1 MCGRFSLGSNRPA
14 RLQPLTA
21 MNPTPPTPSPS
32 TPDRIRGSLWG
43 MMVGDALAMPV
54 HWYYRL
60 SELQRDFG
68 VIRDYQAPKEV
79 HPSSIMSLS
88 STSSAGRGNQAG
100 NVVGDVILKGKK
112 HHWGPAGRHYHQG
125 MQAGENTLN
134 ALCARLVLRSLCRM
148 KAHDT
153 ADFLAAY
160 VQFMTTEGS
169 HNDTYAESYHR
180 DFFANWARG
189 VPVERCAGATGHDTA
204 SIGGLVGLAPVVL
217 AVAAGGEVEQAV
229 QAGLRQLRLTHQS
242 QPLEVFAAAYCRLL
256 AQLVYRPPPTL
267 TPLLQTQAPSLGKGL
282 SALLGQAADHRD
294 AATRVVG
301 GLYSPACY
309 IEDSFPS
316 ALYLAARYAHDF
328 EAALIANTNAG
339 GDNCHRGSVLGA
351 LLGAWLGFEAIPL
364 RWRQG
369 LLAAPA
375 LAQEIDEFIKTFLPA
390 GSNPH

>member
-1 MCGRFSLGSNRPA
+1 MTLPA
-14 RLQPLTA
+14 SHQPLNTA
-21 MNPTPPTPSPS
+21 
-32 TPDRIRGSLWG
+32 DRVRGALWG
-43 MMVGDALAMPV
+43 MMIGDALAMPV

-60 SELQRDFG
+60 SELQRDYG
-68 VIRDYQAPKEV
+68 VIRDYQAPKAI
-79 HPSSIMSLS
+79 HPSAIMSLS
-88 STSSAGRGNQAG
+88 STAGAGRGTQSG

-112 HHWGPAGRHYHQG
+112 QHWGPAHRHYHQG

-134 ALCARLVLRSLCRM
+134 ALCARLVIRSLCR
-148 KAHDT
+148 KRGHDT
-153 ADFLAAY
+153 QDFLADY

-189 VPVERCAGATGHDTA
+189 VPAHQCAGATGHDTA

-217 AVAAGGEVEQAV
+217 AVAARGDAQQAV
-229 QAGLRQLRLTHQS
+229 EASLRQLRLTHKS
-242 QPLEVFAAAYCRLL
+242 QPLEAFAAAYCRLL
-256 AQLVYRPPPTL
+256 AQLIFSPPPSL
-267 TPLLQTQAPSLGKGL
+267 GPLLQSQAPGLGKGL
-282 SALLGQAADHRD
+282 SALLGQAPDHKD

-316 ALYLAARYAHDF
+316 VLYLAARYANDF
-328 EAALIANTNAG
+328 EAALVANTNAG
-339 GDNCHRGSVLGA
+339 GDNCHRGAVLGA

-369 LLAAPA
+369 LLAGAA
-375 LAQEIDEFIKTFLPA
+375 VAQEVDDFIDTFLPLP
-390 GSNPH
+390 SDRH

>member
-1 MCGRFSLGSNRPA
+1 MPA
-14 RLQPLTA
+14 
-21 MNPTPPTPSPS
+21 SPS
-32 TPDRIRGSLWG
+32 TPIPDTADRIRGALWG
-43 MMVGDALAMPV
+43 MMIGDALAMPV

-68 VIRDYQAPKEV
+68 VIRDYQAPKDI

-88 STSSAGRGNQAG
+88 STSRAGRGNQTG
-100 NVVGDVILKGKK
+100 DVVGEVILKGKK

-125 MQAGENTLN
+125 MQAGDSTLN
-134 ALCARLVLRSLCRM
+134 ALCARLVLRSLCRK

-153 ADFLAAY
+153 ADFLADY
-160 VQFMTTEGS
+160 VQFMTTEES

-189 VPVERCAGATGHDTA
+189 VPVEQCAGATGHDTA

-217 AVAAGGEVEQAV
+217 AVAAQGDVEQSV
-229 QAGLRQLRLTHQS
+229 QAGLKQLRLTHRS

-256 AQLVYRPPPTL
+256 AQLVFSPPQSL
-267 TPLLQTQAPSLGKGL
+267 TPLLQAQAPALGKGL
-282 SALLGQAADHRD
+282 TALLGRAADHQD
-294 AATRVVG
+294 PATQVVG

-316 ALYLAARYAHDF
+316 VLYLAARYANDF

-351 LLGAWLGFEAIPL
+351 LLGAWLGFDAIPL

-369 LLAAPA
+369 LVAGPTLA
-375 LAQEIDEFIKTFLPA
+375 LEVDEFIQTFVPPSSLRA
-390 GSNPH
+390 ANG

>member
-1 MCGRFSLGSNRPA
+1 M
-14 RLQPLTA
+14 
-21 MNPTPPTPSPS
+21 SPS
-32 TPDRIRGSLWG
+32 LPTQPPSTADRVRGALWG

-88 STSSAGRGNQAG
+88 STSRAGRGNQAG
-100 NVVGDVILKGKK
+100 DVVGEVILKGKK
-112 HHWGPAGRHYHQG
+112 HHWGPTGRHYHQG

-134 ALCARLVLRSLCRM
+134 ALCARLVVRSLCRM
-148 KAHDT
+148 KGHDT
-153 ADFLAAY
+153 ADFLGEY

-189 VPVERCAGATGHDTA
+189 VPAHQCAGQAGHDTA

-217 AVAAGGEVEQAV
+217 AVAAQGDMEQAV

-256 AQLVYRPPPTL
+256 AQLVYAPPPSL
-267 TPLLQTQAPSLGKGL
+267 TPLLQGQTPGLGKGL
-282 SALLGQAADHRD
+282 SALLGQARDHQD

-301 GLYSPACY
+301 GIYSPACY

-316 ALYLAARYAHDF
+316 VLYFAARYAHDF

-351 LLGAWLGFEAIPL
+351 LLGAWLGFEGIPV

-369 LLAAPA
+369 LLAGPA
-375 LAQEIDEFIKTFLPA
+375 LTEEVDEFIGTFVPSA
-390 GSNPH
+390 TPSR

>member
-1 MCGRFSLGSNRPA
+1 M
-14 RLQPLTA
+14 
-21 MNPTPPTPSPS
+21 TPPALPQTLS
-32 TPDRIRGSLWG
+32 TADRVRGALWG
-43 MMVGDALAMPV
+43 MMIGDALAMPV

-68 VIRDYQAPKEV
+68 VIRDYQAPKAM

-88 STSSAGRGNQAG
+88 STSRAGRGTQSG
-100 NVVGDVILKGKK
+100 DVVGDVILKGKK
-112 HHWGPAGRHYHQG
+112 HHWGPAHRHYHQG

-134 ALCARLVLRSLCRM
+134 ALCARLVLRCLCRM
-148 KAHDT
+148 KGYDSA
-153 ADFLAAY
+153 AFLADY
-160 VQFMTTEGS
+160 VQFMTTEDS

-217 AVAAGGEVEQAV
+217 AMAAKGDAKKAV
-229 QAGLRQLRLTHQS
+229 DAGLRQLRLTHTS
-242 QPLEVFAAAYCRLL
+242 QPLEVFAAAYGRLL
-256 AQLVYRPPPTL
+256 VELVFSPPQSL
-267 TPLLQTQAPSLGKGL
+267 GPLLQSQAPGLGKGL
-282 SALLGQAADHRD
+282 SALLGQAPNHQD

-316 ALYLAARYAHDF
+316 VLYLAARYANDF
-328 EAALIANTNAG
+328 EAALVANTNAG
-339 GDNCHRGSVLGA
+339 GDNCHRGAVLGA

-369 LLAAPA
+369 LLAGSA
-375 LAQEIDEFIKTFLPA
+375 LAQEVDEFINTFVPA
-390 GSNPH
+390 PADRH

>member
-1 MCGRFSLGSNRPA
+1 MPA
-14 RLQPLTA
+14 S
-21 MNPTPPTPSPS
+21 PSPPIP
-32 TPDRIRGSLWG
+32 TTTDRIRGALWG
-43 MMVGDALAMPV
+43 MMIGDALAMPA

-68 VIRDYQAPKEV
+68 VIRDYQAPKEL

-88 STSSAGRGNQAG
+88 STSGAGRGNQAG
-100 NVVGDVILKGKK
+100 DVVGEVILKGKK

-134 ALCARLVLRSLCRM
+134 ALCARLILRSLCRTRT
-148 KAHDT
+148 HDT
-153 ADFLAAY
+153 ADFLAEY

-180 DFFANWARG
+180 DFFANWVRG
-189 VPVERCAGATGHDTA
+189 VPAERCAGATGHDTA

-217 AVAAGGEVEQAV
+217 AVAAQGDMAQAV
-229 QAGLRQLRLTHQS
+229 QAGLKHLRLTHRS

-256 AQLVYRPPPTL
+256 AQLVFAPPQSL
-267 TPLLQTQAPSLGKGL
+267 IPLLQEQAPALGKGL
-282 SALLGQAADHRD
+282 SALLGQAADHQGPV
-294 AATRVVG
+294 TRVVG

-316 ALYLAARYAHDF
+316 VLYLAARYPNDF
-328 EAALIANTNAG
+328 ESALIANTNAG

-369 LLAAPA
+369 LLAGPT
-375 LAQEIDEFIKTFLPA
+375 LTQELDEFIQTFVPSSSPETQRDHA
-390 GSNPH
+390 A

>member
-1 MCGRFSLGSNRPA
+1 MTLA
-14 RLQPLTA
+14 
-21 MNPTPPTPSPS
+21 PTSGSPS
-32 TPDRIRGSLWG
+32 TSDRIRGALWG
-43 MMVGDALAMPV
+43 MMIGDALAMPV

-68 VIRDYQAPKEV
+68 VIRDYQAPKDV

-88 STSSAGRGNQAG
+88 STSRAGRGNQTG
-100 NVVGDVILKGKK
+100 DVVGEVILKGKK
-112 HHWGPAGRHYHQG
+112 HHWGPAHRHYHHG

-134 ALCARLVLRSLCRM
+134 ALCARLLLRSLCRM
-148 KAHDT
+148 KGHDT
-153 ADFLAAY
+153 ADFLSEY

-189 VPVERCAGATGHDTA
+189 VPVHRCAGQAGHDTA

-217 AVAAGGEVEQAV
+217 AVAAQGDVEQAV

-242 QPLEVFAAAYCRLL
+242 QPLEAFASAYCRLL
-256 AQLVYRPPPTL
+256 AQLVYAPPPSL
-267 TPLLQTQAPSLGKGL
+267 TPLLQAQTPGLGKGL
-282 SALLGQAADHRD
+282 SALLGQAPDHRD

-301 GLYSPACY
+301 GMYSPACY

-316 ALYLAARYAHDF
+316 VLYLAARYAQDF
-328 EAALIANTNAG
+328 ESALIANTNAG

-369 LLAAPA
+369 LLAGPA
-375 LAQEIDEFIKTFLPA
+375 LAQEVDDFIGTFVSKA
-390 GSNPH
+390 AAQH

>member
-1 MCGRFSLGSNRPA
+1 MSLS
-14 RLQPLTA
+14 TA
-21 MNPTPPTPSPS
+21 
-32 TPDRIRGSLWG
+32 DRVRGALWG

-60 SELQRDFG
+60 SELQRDYG
-68 VIRDYQAPKEV
+68 VIRDYQAPKAI
-79 HPSSIMSLS
+79 HPSAIMSLS
-88 STSSAGRGNQAG
+88 STAGAGRGAQAG

-112 HHWGPAGRHYHQG
+112 QHWGPAHRHYHQG

-134 ALCARLVLRSLCRM
+134 ALCARLVMRSLCR
-148 KAHDT
+148 KRGHDT
-153 ADFLAAY
+153 QDFLADY
-160 VQFMTTEGS
+160 VQFMTAEGS

-189 VPVERCAGATGHDTA
+189 VPAHQCAGATGHDTA

-217 AVAAGGEVEQAV
+217 AIAAQGDAQQAV
-229 QAGLRQLRLTHQS
+229 EASLRQLRLTHQS
-242 QPLEVFAAAYCRLL
+242 KPLEAFAAAYGRLL
-256 AQLVYRPPPTL
+256 AQLVFSPPQSL
-267 TPLLQTQAPSLGKGL
+267 GPLLQSQAPGLGKGL
-282 SALLGQAADHRD
+282 SALLGQAPDHKD

-316 ALYLAARYAHDF
+316 VLYLAARYANDF
-328 EAALIANTNAG
+328 EAALVANTNAG
-339 GDNCHRGSVLGA
+339 GDNCHRGAVLGA

-369 LLAAPA
+369 LLAGAA
-375 LAQEIDEFIKTFLPA
+375 VAQEVDDFIDTFLPLP
-390 GSNPH
+390 SDRH

>member
-1 MCGRFSLGSNRPA
+1 MTSSFLSQR
-14 RLQPLTA
+14 
-21 MNPTPPTPSPS
+21 PS
-32 TPDRIRGSLWG
+32 TADRVRGALWG

-88 STSSAGRGNQAG
+88 STSQAGRGNQAG
-100 NVVGDVILKGKK
+100 DVVGEVILKGKK

-134 ALCARLVLRSLCRM
+134 ALCARLVQRSLCRM
-148 KAHDT
+148 KGHDT
-153 ADFLAAY
+153 ADFLSEY

-189 VPVERCAGATGHDTA
+189 VPVHQCAGQAGHDTA

-217 AVAAGGEVEQAV
+217 AVAAQGDVEQAV

-242 QPLEVFAAAYCRLL
+242 KPLEVFAAAYCRLL
-256 AQLVYRPPPTL
+256 AQLVYAPPPSL
-267 TPLLQTQAPSLGKGL
+267 TPLLQAQTPGLGRGL
-282 SALLGQAADHRD
+282 SALLSQAPNHRD

-316 ALYLAARYAHDF
+316 VLYLGARYADDF

-351 LLGAWLGFEAIPL
+351 LLGAWLGFEAIPV

-369 LLAAPA
+369 LLAGPV
-375 LAQEIDEFIKTFLPA
+375 LAQEVDAFIHTFVPNA
-390 GSNPH
+390 APSH

>member
-1 MCGRFSLGSNRPA
+1 M
-14 RLQPLTA
+14 
-21 MNPTPPTPSPS
+21 SPS
-32 TPDRIRGSLWG
+32 LSSPPPRTADRVRGALWG
-43 MMVGDALAMPV
+43 MMIGDALAMPA

-68 VIRDYQAPKEV
+68 VIQDYQAPKEI

-88 STSSAGRGNQAG
+88 STSRAGRGNQTG
-100 NVVGDVILKGKK
+100 DVVGEVILKGRK
-112 HHWGPAGRHYHQG
+112 HHWGPAHRHYHQG

-148 KAHDT
+148 KGHDT
-153 ADFLAAY
+153 ADFLGEY
-160 VQFMTTEGS
+160 VQFMTIEGS

-189 VPVERCAGATGHDTA
+189 VPVHQCAGQTGHDTA

-217 AVAAGGEVEQAV
+217 AAQGDLDQALE
-229 QAGLRQLRLTHQS
+229 AGLRQLRLTHRS

-256 AQLVYRPPPTL
+256 SQLVFAPPLSL
-267 TPLLQTQAPSLGKGL
+267 TPLLQSQAQGLGKGL
-282 SALLGQAADHRD
+282 SAMMGQASSHRD

-316 ALYLAARYAHDF
+316 VLYLTARYAHDF

-351 LLGAWLGFEAIPL
+351 LLGAWLGFEAIPV

-369 LLAAPA
+369 LLAAA
-375 LAQEIDEFIKTFLPA
+375 ELTKEVDEFIATFVPSA
-390 GSNPH
+390 MPSH

>member
-1 MCGRFSLGSNRPA
+1 
-14 RLQPLTA
+14 
-21 MNPTPPTPSPS
+21 MNPTPATPPPS
-32 TPDRIRGSLWG
+32 TADRIRGALWG

-79 HPSSIMSLS
+79 HPGSIMSLS
-88 STSSAGRGNQAG
+88 STSRAGRGNQAG
-100 NVVGDVILKGKK
+100 DVVGDVILKGKK
-112 HHWGPAGRHYHQG
+112 YHWGPAGRHYHQG

-148 KAHDT
+148 KGHDT
-153 ADFLAAY
+153 GDFLSEY

-189 VPVERCAGATGHDTA
+189 VPAHQCAGQAGHDTA

-217 AVAAGGEVEQAV
+217 AVAAQGDEEQAV
-229 QAGLRQLRLTHQS
+229 QAGLQQLRLTHLS

-256 AQLVYRPPPTL
+256 AQLVYAPPPAL
-267 TPLLQTQAPSLGKGL
+267 TPLLQTQTPGLGKGL
-282 SALLGQAADHRD
+282 SALLGQAPNHQD

-316 ALYLAARYAHDF
+316 VLYLAARYAHDF
-328 EAALIANTNAG
+328 EGALIANTNAG

-369 LLAAPA
+369 LLAGPA
-375 LAQEIDEFIKTFLPA
+375 LAQEVDDFINTFA
-390 GSNPH
+390 ASNPR

>member
-1 MCGRFSLGSNRPA
+1 MTLA
-14 RLQPLTA
+14 
-21 MNPTPPTPSPS
+21 PTSGSPS
-32 TPDRIRGSLWG
+32 TSDRIRGALWG
-43 MMVGDALAMPV
+43 MMIGDALAMPV

-68 VIRDYQAPKEV
+68 VIQDYQAPKDI

-88 STSSAGRGNQAG
+88 STSRAGRGDQAG
-100 NVVGDVILKGKK
+100 DVVGDVILKGKK

-148 KAHDT
+148 KGHDT
-153 ADFLAAY
+153 ADFLADY
-160 VQFMTTEGS
+160 VQFMTTEAS

-180 DFFANWARG
+180 DFFANWSKG
-189 VPVERCAGATGHDTA
+189 VPAERCAGATGHDTA

-217 AVAAGGEVEQAV
+217 AVAAQGNVEVAV
-229 QAGLRQLRLTHQS
+229 QAGLKQLRLTHQS

-256 AQLVYRPPPTL
+256 AQVVFSPPQSL
-267 TPLLQTQAPSLGKGL
+267 TPLLQAQAPALGKGL
-282 SALLGQAADHRD
+282 SALLSQAADHQGS
-294 AATRVVG
+294 ATQVVG

-309 IEDSFPS
+309 IQDSFPS
-316 ALYLAARYAHDF
+316 VLYLAARYAHDF

-351 LLGAWLGFEAIPL
+351 LLGAWLGFDAIPL

-369 LLAAPA
+369 LLDGPTLTHEVEAFIQTFVSASPWRAAN
-375 LAQEIDEFIKTFLPA
+375 
-390 GSNPH
+390 G